1 MMKIMNW
8 RIQWIVMRRSNCS
21 DVMCFSESKI
31 LEGVTP
37 KTSINIDGYQDS
49 ISMPTKATK
58 GGVLIYVR
66 DGISFVQRDDLD
78 IQKVKELESCFVEL
92 QNATQS

>member
-1 MMKIMNW
+1 
-8 RIQWIVMRRSNCS
+8 
-21 DVMCFSESKI
+21 
-31 LEGVTP
+31 
-37 KTSINIDGYQDS
+37 
-49 ISMPTKATK
+49 MPTKATK